1 MKGANTPVLWVFR
14 INTHPLLDTV
24 CVLAYLHGLSSWDS
38 PGKVDQALIEH
49 IHRYNWWEM
58 AISVSG
64 IVWFQIQPLS
74 PGDILLLNI
83 VQALIFA
90 ISSWIIDFVSVIIKS

>member
-1 MKGANTPVLWVFR
+1 MVKGANTPVMRVFR
-14 INTHPLLDTV
+14 INTPPLLDTV
-24 CVLAYLHGLSSWDS
+24 CVIAYLHGLSSWDF
-38 PGKVDQALIEH
+38 PGKVDQALTEH
-49 IHRYNWWEM
+49 IHGCSWWEM

-64 IVWFQIQPLS
+64 TIWFPLS

-90 ISSWIIDFVSVIIKS
+90 VSSWIIDFVSVIIKS